1 MSVQGNQLPV
11 DESISNQ
18 EVKSEETREADS
30 PLRTQAITTDGEI
43 GIPSAAPAAGETAPF
58 NYGPEDGDA
67 AEDEVIEI
75 PDRPV
80 MVKSKKYS
88 YVPESYAPPHYL
100 SWCVFGCRR
109 FWHCGKEPSLLGMGG
124 SLSGDSYG
132 GRATTKSQKALKNE
146 REKNWNDANL
156 NPGGEVG
163 DRGTTR
169 PPKQTSQ
176 EKLAHRT
183 IGVREGE
190 LTVDR
195 TRLRLEVAT
204 GRFNMLLSLLKD
216 YDVDRKDPGSTTEQR
231 AKAESEYQRLRR
243 KKMELYAE
251 MERLEAEEK
260 PAEEK

>member
-1 MSVQGNQLPV
+1 M

-18 EVKSEETREADS
+18 QVKSEETMEAHS
-30 PLRTQAITTDGEI
+30 PLRTQAITTDEEI
-43 GIPSAAPAAGETAPF
+43 GIQAAAPAALDTTPL
-58 NYGPEDGDA
+58 NYGSDNADEKD
-67 AEDEVIEI
+67 EEVIEI
-75 PDRPV
+75 PDRPL
-80 MVKSKKYS
+80 MIKSKKYS
-88 YVPESYAPPHYL
+88 HVPENYAPPHYL

-109 FWHCGKEPSLLGMGG
+109 FWHCGREPSLLGMGG

-146 REKNWNDANL
+146 REKNWNDANI

-163 DRGTTR
+163 ERGMTR
-169 PPKQTSQ
+169 PPKQTPQ
-176 EKLAHRT
+176 EQLAHRT

-190 LTVDR
+190 LNVDQ

-204 GRFNMLLSLLKD
+204 GRFNMLLSLLND

-251 MERLEAEEK
+251 MEKLETADKTAEGK
-260 PAEEK
+260 